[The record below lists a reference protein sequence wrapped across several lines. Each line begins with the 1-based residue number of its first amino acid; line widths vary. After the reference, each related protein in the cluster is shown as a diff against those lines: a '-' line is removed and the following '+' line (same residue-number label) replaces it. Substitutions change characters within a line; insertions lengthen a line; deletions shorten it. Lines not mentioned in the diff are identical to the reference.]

1 MTNSKE
7 EKTNKNKKPNTNAVA
22 KPKVKAGTPVLTNC
36 MLMMPVD
43 ITGVVKEIKK
53 KIKKKQ

>member
-1 MTNSKE
+1 MANSKE
-7 EKTNKNKKPNTNAVA
+7 EKTNKNKKTDPNAVV

-36 MLMMPVD
+36 MLIMPVD

-53 KIKKKQ
+53 K

>member
-1 MTNSKE
+1 MANSKE
-7 EKTNKNKKPNTNAVA
+7 EKTNKNKKTDPNAVV

-36 MLMMPVD
+36 MLIMPVD

-53 KIKKKQ
+53 KIKKK

>member
-7 EKTNKNKKPNTNAVA
+7 EKANKNKKPNTNAVA

-36 MLMMPVD
+36 MLMVPID
-43 ITGVVKEIKK
+43 ITGAVKKIAKKMKK
-53 KIKKKQ
+53 K